1 MSMAACKCGA
11 LIDTDADPE
20 CYYMDFE
27 DAEPMDNPLCQSCKD
42 RAQEQHEALRKVLGD
57 ALEKAGAA

>member
-20 CYYMDFE
+20 CYYLNFE
-27 DAEPMDNPLCQSCKD
+27 DDEPMDGPLCQSCKEQ
-42 RAQEQHEALRKVLGD
+42 AQERN
-57 ALEKAGAA
+57 AA